1 MKQDKLQLRLAGA
14 GGQGVILGSI
24 ILAEATLSTGKQVVQ
39 SQSYGAEARGGLC
52 KAEVIVDREPIDYS
66 KVDQADFL
74 LALTQESL
82 NKYAPEVSGQGI
94 IMADESLKI
103 PAHLHTEK
111 VVRVP
116 ILKTAREVV
125 GKAVTANIVAVGAI
139 NSLLGLAAEQAL
151 EEAVLRHVPRQTAT
165 LNSRALRAG
174 IKLIKNGN
182 RLKRREKIS
191 A

>member
-1 MKQDKLQLRLAGA
+1 MKDKLQLRLAGA

-39 SQSYGAEARGGLC
+39 SQSYGPEARGGLC

-66 KVDQADFL
+66 KVEQADFL

-82 NKYAPEVSGQGI
+82 NKYAPEISGRGI
-94 IMADESLKI
+94 IMADASLKI
-103 PAHLHTEK
+103 PAHLHTKK
-111 VVRVP
+111 VVCVP
-116 ILKTAREVV
+116 ILKTAREVI

-139 NSLLGLAAEQAL
+139 NALLGLTTEQAL
-151 EEAVLRHVPRQTAT
+151 EEAVLRHVPRQTGS
-165 LNSRALRAG
+165 LNSHALRTG
-174 IKLIKNGN
+174 IQLIKDSG
-182 RLKRREKIS
+182 RLKRQEKIS

>member
-24 ILAEATLSTGKQVVQ
+24 ILAEATLWSGKRVVQ
-39 SQSYGAEARGGLC
+39 SQSYGPEARGGLC

-66 KVDQADFL
+66 QVEQADFL

-82 NKYAPEVSGQGI
+82 DKYAPEVSGQGI
-94 IMADESLKI
+94 VMADSSLTI
-103 PAHLHTEK
+103 PANVAAAK
-111 VVRVP
+111 VVRAP

-139 NSLLGLAAEQAL
+139 NALLGLATEAAL
-151 EEAVLRHVPRQTAT
+151 EEAVLRHVSRQTAP
-165 LNSRALRAG
+165 LNCRALRAG
-174 IKLIKNGN
+174 IRLIKAG
-182 RLKRREKIS
+182 KGRREKLS